1 MKMSGI
7 KELIRTEE
15 DGTLSFGAY
24 ELAEK
29 AKKSDY
35 EYKGDLYKVKTFD
48 EITKLEKNGMFIY
61 ESVPGTAVHHF
72 HSTQNGVSFE
82 VEGKEMCIRDRM
94 NAGRIFAAS
103 LGRSWARQR
112 SQAGFLSCAWDWYK
126 ICTLECIN
134 LIRREPPQV
143 GESLMSLS
151 SGKVN

>member
-1 MKMSGI
+1 MSGI

-82 VEGKEMCIRDRM
+82 VEGKEDAQIILGLEEDAEYKIYIDDV
-94 NAGRIFAAS
+94 NAGTMTTQ
-103 LGRSWARQR
+103 LG
-112 SQAGFLSCAWDWYK
+112 GKLVLSVEIGAVD
-126 ICTLECIN
+126 EV
-134 LIRREPPQV
+134 PV
-143 GESLMSLS
+143 
-151 SGKVN
+151 KVVKL